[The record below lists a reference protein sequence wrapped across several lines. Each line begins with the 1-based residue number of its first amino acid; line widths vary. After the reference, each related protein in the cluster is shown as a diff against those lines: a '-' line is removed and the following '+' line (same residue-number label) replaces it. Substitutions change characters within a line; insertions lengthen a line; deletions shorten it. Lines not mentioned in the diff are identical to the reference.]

1 MTNYPYLYDENF
13 LKEFDKENH
22 KTQYIRILVLDFNTE
37 QIIATISGKAT
48 GGSCTFSGTSSMR
61 RVGNCSLLVTEED
74 IENNNNNII
83 DVDNLI
89 SMNKKIKLETGFL
102 NNTGKYLNYD
112 IIWFPLGT
120 YVIKSANI
128 SKNNSGINIS
138 LTLNDKCA
146 LLNGDMGG
154 IFPAGVLLSE
164 KEDYTV
170 DKDGSLTKTTEKLLI
185 KDMIKYIVVDFGG
198 EDPARV
204 IINDIP
210 DTIVKVMKWIGRE
223 PLYYQQDKNGGK
235 YFLLNQIDELTN
247 VATYS
252 YGQDVCYMNEPFV
265 YPGKLECHAGETVAS
280 ILDKIKNVLGNYEW
294 FYDINGN
301 FVFQEI
307 KNYLN
312 TSLSTTLLQLS
323 DADYRTVPYYSAS
336 VYTFSK
342 EEENLLSSISNNP
355 QYQNIKND
363 FTVWGTA
370 KTTAGVDKPIRY
382 RLVLGNRPVVN
393 STKKWLAIVYKDY
406 KGLYSII
413 PAVVDKT
420 CIYSAPNINDKTK
433 YYIYNK
439 KVFRWIESEQGFYA
453 DDNYELCNLQVPE
466 GDWRTQLYFEGIWA
480 DRQTFAQYPYAAELV
495 SEWPKI
501 FNIKAKEV
509 SSPPNAYPLYI
520 GDYYDKDNTSNYEYW
535 LDIIEGSPF
544 GVESIGRRQKVVSE
558 KDVNCLFPVNVPNL
572 VLVEADGDTEE
583 DVELALT
590 KAQEVVQ
597 VSTKVFNNLTI
608 GGSYNPAFD
617 KIKNLL
623 YNHTSYNES
632 ISLSIIPIYHL
643 EPNTR
648 ITVKDK
654 DVAID
659 GDYMIKSISLPLSF
673 NGTSTISATK
683 IAERTF

>member
-13 LKEFDKENH
+13 LKEFDKEYRRI
-22 KTQYIRILVLDFNTE
+22 QYTRILVLDFNTE
-37 QIIATISGKAT
+37 QILATISGKAT

-74 IENNNNNII
+74 IENSNNNIT
-83 DVDNLI
+83 DVNNLI

-170 DKDGSLTKTTEKLLI
+170 GKDGSLTKTTEKLLI

-223 PLYYQQDKNGGK
+223 PLYYQQDANGGK
-235 YFLLNQIDELTN
+235 YFLLNQLSSLSNI
-247 VATYS
+247 ATYN

-265 YPGKLECHAGETVAS
+265 YPGKLECNVGETVAS
-280 ILDKIKNVLGNYEW
+280 VLDKIKNVLGNYEW

-301 FVFQEI
+301 FIFQEI

-323 DADYRTVPYYSAS
+323 DADYRTVPYYSTS

-382 RLVLGNRPVVN
+382 RLVLGNRPTVN
-393 STKKWLAIVYKDY
+393 SDKEWRAIVYKDY

-413 PAVVDKT
+413 PAIVGKT
-420 CIYSAPNINDKTK
+420 CKYGAPDVSDKTK

-453 DDNYELCNLQVPE
+453 DNNYELCNLQVPE

-480 DRQTFAQYPYAAELV
+480 DRQTFAQYPYAAELI

-509 SSPPNAYPLYI
+509 SSSNAYPLYI
-520 GDYYDKDNTSNYEYW
+520 GDYYDSSNTSNYEYW

-558 KDVNCLFPVNVPNL
+558 KDVNCLFPVDIPNL
-572 VLVEADGDTEE
+572 ILIEADGDTEE
-583 DVELALT
+583 DVALALT

-608 GGSYNPAFD
+608 GGSYNSAFD